1 RNAWKK
7 PDLHAAERFRAVSAA
22 FKEQKTH
29 NRDNEKDAHMRKLM
43 YHIVEFEREK
53 SMAALRIALKA
64 ERQKLY
70 DEGMMRPLTY
80 RAWTEQQALHGDQAA
95 LSQLRGWSY
104 RQNRKNRTPQ
114 ASDNIIYCA
123 PADDTSL
130 LKADGYEA

>member
-1 RNAWKK
+1 RERYEKYRNAWKK

-29 NRDNEKDAHMRKLM
+29 IRDNEKDAHMRKLM

-80 RAWTEQQALHGDQAA
+80 R
-95 LSQLRGWSY
+95 
-104 RQNRKNRTPQ
+104 
-114 ASDNIIYCA
+114 
-123 PADDTSL
+123 
-130 LKADGYEA
+130 